1 MMFIFYLF
9 TAGLVLGSFF
19 NSAGH
24 RIPEKISLIAPR
36 SLCRVCKRQ
45 LGFAELIP
53 VLSYLMQRGRCK
65 GCQTPVSIVYPAVEL
80 SAAILFA
87 FAGMRIGHQGELVIV
102 LALIS
107 MLLVVF
113 VSDVAHMVI
122 PDAVLCF
129 FLLVFAIGRFLVP
142 LEQWHSG
149 LSGALVGGML
159 PLLTLLLTK
168 GGIGWGDVK
177 LFAVIGMALGSRLL
191 VLAFFL
197 SAAAGTML
205 GLIALL
211 AGKLKKNEPMPFAP
225 AILIGTLTSCFYGD
239 PMIEWYLQTVWW

>member
-1 MMFIFYLF
+1 MFIFYLF

-87 FAGMRIGHQGELVIV
+87 FAGMRVGHQGELVIV